1 MEQSTDNE
9 LVALA
14 REGDK
19 QAFGQLIERYSQMVK
34 RIVIGKVSHEEVAR
48 ELVQETFL
56 HAYLSLSHLRDDSRF
71 KNWLYGIALNVCRG
85 YLREQKATV
94 LSLEDL
100 VGGMYYDTSAIL
112 DMMVDPQTL
121 VEERELQRFVFDV
134 VQSLSPKDRDV
145 TLLFYY
151 EELSLQ
157 EIATTLGISV
167 VAVKGRLHRARN
179 QLRELLIACVS
190 TWHVPTVT
198 QRKKTMIKAYI
209 NSIRINTQ
217 TQQRVVLL
225 QEETGH
231 RVLFIWIPQTE
242 ALLIAMGLTQIVPP
256 RPLTTQLMVNLLKA
270 TNTQVVEVRIEAL
283 KEEIFYAVIKIRTGD
298 VEQELDARPSDALA
312 LAVQSNSPIYISEEV
327 MQRAGLVI
335 PEGKMLRTTAFED
348 INSGSREAVLEQMK
362 VIFAAPPPM
371 PPQTEEAREL
381 ARKQAIEVLTGE
393 FLTEESSA
401 Q

>member
-34 RIVIGKVSHEEVAR
+34 RIVIGKVSHEEIAR

-85 YLREQKATV
+85 YLREQKSAV

-100 VGGMYYDTSAIL
+100 VGGMYYDTSAVL

>member
-34 RIVIGKVSHEEVAR
+34 RIVIGKVSHEEIAR

-100 VGGMYYDTSAIL
+100 VGGMYYDTSAVL

-209 NSIRINTQ
+209 NSTRINTQ

>member
-85 YLREQKATV
+85 YLREQKSAV

-100 VGGMYYDTSAIL
+100 VGGMYYDTSAVL